1 MNTEINGIILMY
13 LLVILMA
20 IPLGKYIGKIFN
32 YEKTWVDNIFDP
44 LDKIFFKLSGV
55 DPLRE
60 MNWKQHLT
68 ALLTINVVWFVF
80 SMFILTNMR
89 WLPLNPDQNLSMSG
103 DLAFN
108 TSVSLLPIPTY
119 NIILVKMACPI
130 WGN

>member
-80 SMFILTNMR
+80 YVHPHQYEMVAT
-89 WLPLNPDQNLSMSG
+89 QSG
-103 DLAFN
+103 
-108 TSVSLLPIPTY
+108 SEPIY
-119 NIILVKMACPI
+119 V
-130 WGN
+130 G